1 MNFWSLF
8 ERVECFPNCG
18 CEPMIAGCIICQPV
32 NFISSLPY
40 FLVAI
45 VLYLRHKNKDP
56 EFYGWA
62 VLMALV
68 GLTSMFAHSSY
79 IRVAMAMDYSSIIFL
94 LTFFF
99 YFDLIKTGP
108 FKKLP
113 GIITLP
119 AYYLILMA
127 VLMPLDIWSQYY
139 VSLFMFAVALAHFFR
154 KHGINVLF
162 QRSVI
167 ISILI
172 ISVSMV
178 FLLMDKDER
187 FCNIRWLPYGHTLWH
202 IGSALS
208 AYFFGKWY
216 FVEYKK
222 VAL

>member
-1 MNFWSLF
+1 
-8 ERVECFPNCG
+8 
-18 CEPMIAGCIICQPV
+18 MIAGCIICQPV

-45 VLYLRHKNKDP
+45 ILYLRHRSEDP
-56 EFYGWA
+56 EFFGWV
-62 VLMALV
+62 VLMGAV
-68 GLTSMFAHSSY
+68 GASSMFAHSSY
-79 IRVAMAMDYSSIIFL
+79 IRIAMAMDYTSIIFL

-108 FKKLP
+108 LRKIPGWIMLP
-113 GIITLP
+113 G
-119 AYYLILMA
+119 YYLALMI
-127 VLMPLDIWSQYY
+127 VLFPLDIWSQYY
-139 VSLFMFAVALAHFFR
+139 VSLAMFAIALIHFFR

-167 ISILI
+167 ISIMI
-172 ISVSMV
+172 ICVSMV

-187 FCNIRWLPYGHTLWH
+187 FCHIKWLPYGHTMWH

-222 VAL
+222 VAK

>member
-8 ERVECFPNCG
+8 ERIECFPNCG

-45 VLYLRHKNKDP
+45 ILYLRHRSDDS
-56 EFYGWA
+56 EFLGWA
-62 VLMALV
+62 VLLGAV
-68 GLTSMFAHSSY
+68 GASSMFAHSSY
-79 IRVAMAMDYSSIIFL
+79 IRIAMAMDYTSIIFL

-99 YFDLIKTGP
+99 YFDLIKSGP
-108 FKKLP
+108 LKKIPGWIMLP
-113 GIITLP
+113 GYYVTL
-119 AYYLILMA
+119 M
-127 VLMPLDIWSQYY
+127 VVMFPLDLWTQYY
-139 VSLFMFAVALAHFFR
+139 VSMAMFGLALIHFFR

-167 ISILI
+167 ISIMI

-187 FCNIRWLPYGHTLWH
+187 LCHVKWLPYGHTLWH

-222 VAL
+222 VAK